1 MEFKWID
8 DAETGYY
15 ECELYE
21 GGVKINEISFI
32 DYTSEFYQ
40 RFDKENHYARPHA
53 FMVHW
58 CCGWSMKQG
67 FDYDNKYG
75 EHVDENGRL
84 IGSYQGNC
92 THTVDDIKRWCEN
105 WLAQRYLTDYYD
117 TLTKSNKIKARAEWF
132 ESQGFKL
139 EEKGD
144 N

>member
-8 DAETGYY
+8 DTEIGHY

-21 GGVKINEISFI
+21 GNEKINEISFI
-32 DYTSEFYQ
+32 DYTSEFNQ

-58 CCGWSMKQG
+58 CRGWSMKQG
-67 FDYDNKYG
+67 FDYDDKYG

-105 WLAQRYLTDYYD
+105 WLAQRYLSSYYN
-117 TLTKSNKIKARAEWF
+117 TLAELDKMKERAEWF

-139 EEKGD
+139 EEEAK
-144 N
+144 